1 MKTGMLVAVAALSTG
16 VLFGGLGCQQAYD
29 PGPGWTVAYS
39 MEAGGPKLSD
49 WTTSSGKLETVSGG
63 LVVKA
68 SDGETLLTLKDRKF
82 RGSVIVECVASVTGE
97 KVSDI
102 SPMLNM
108 DDSDW
113 KGGYLLQFG
122 GRANTL
128 CRLMK
133 EGEEVSSTVKKQ
145 PLLVPGKTYHVVA
158 INDGGKIC
166 LLVDGIEVFQ
176 YRDTQPLNGAGHDRI
191 GFYTY
196 HTTLKLDKVTVY
208 VKKAGAAGKKT

>member
-1 MKTGMLVAVAALSTG
+1 MKTGTLVAVA
-16 VLFGGLGCQQAYD
+16 VLAASVPFGGLGCQQAYN
-29 PGPGWTVAYS
+29 PGPGWTVAYIT
-39 MEAGGPKLSD
+39 EAGGPKLSD
-49 WTTSSGKLETVSGG
+49 WTASSGKLETVNGG

-68 SDGETLLTLKDRKF
+68 SDAETLLTLKDRKF
-82 RGSVIVECVASVTGE
+82 PGSVIVECVASVTGE
-97 KVSDI
+97 TVSDI
-102 SPMLNM
+102 SPMLSM
-108 DDSDW
+108 GDDGW

-122 GRANTL
+122 GKANTL

-158 INDGGKIC
+158 VNDGGKLC

-176 YRDTQPLNGAGHDRI
+176 YRDTQPLDGAGHDRI

-208 VKKAGAAGKKT
+208 VKKASS